1 MVPLKFSLSN
11 LKANIVRVHGLATL
25 HIWTLLKILLLSS
38 KVCKRWSFS
47 PFFSHFF
54 PSFTSLSTLSHFS
67 FFLLSSHFLNCSL
80 ASSSSRLSR
89 FYFFYFV
96 VIFFQLF
103 SPLLKLPCFSFFMLL
118 SSFLTFSFSS
128 SLWKSSHTW
137 ISFLFFSYFPNCC
150 SFSLLSM
157 LVRFSFFSFE
167 ILS

>member
-11 LKANIVRVHGLATL
+11 LKANIVRVHGLAIL

-103 SPLLKLPCFSFFMLL
+103 SPLLKLPCFSFFVIVI
-118 SSFLTFSFSS
+118 FSY
-128 SLWKSSHTW
+128 
-137 ISFLFFSYFPNCC
+137 LFFFIITMKKFSHMNFFP
-150 SFSLLSM
+150 
-157 LVRFSFFSFE
+157 FFL
-167 ILS
+167 ILP